1 MKALL
6 LICALFVSMHLFAQ
20 NYIPLRLD
28 STYRYSWNIGL
39 HQEIVTGEFYS
50 GYSYDANDSLIQL
63 RYPEYRF
70 NYVYSQDTTHHVTE
84 KPLPGNQ
91 WLESNRSTR
100 TYQNGNLITK
110 VDELKNNGVW
120 EKSARYHYTYTS
132 SNQLLVTLLQHWKN
146 GAWVDFY
153 KKEHAYD
160 DNGNL
165 IEEAEYYAIESS
177 EFKYNR
183 GKQYSYDDSNNLI
196 ESISLSSAFNGPYI
210 SGKYTWFYQ
219 GNKLDSLIIYD
230 YDNNQWQELSR
241 FEYDYSNPEVESANH
256 YHYTGGNWKFTGQNN
271 TYTGPGIYSEKP
283 DSIISYYYNEV
294 ENILIPAQRKYL
306 TYEDLGNGKIYFKEV
321 EYTFFNSLQEW
332 KLSLLNEE
340 WYTVKSTVS
349 TEQNFSHES
358 AVSFF
363 PNPCMSGENINI
375 KRAGTPQTDSEMLI
389 FDMQGRLISRENLYN
404 KSGISAPVSAGIYNI
419 LLRENGGIS
428 GVTRLVV
435 VD

>member
-6 LICALFVSMHLFAQ
+6 FICALFVSMHLFAQ

-39 HQEIVTGEFYS
+39 HQEIITGEFYS

-70 NYVYSQDTTHHVTE
+70 NYVYSQDTTYHVTE
-84 KPLPGNQ
+84 RPLPGDQ
-91 WLESNRSTR
+91 WSESNRSISTF
-100 TYQNGNLITK
+100 QDGNLISK
-110 VDELKNNGVW
+110 INELNTSGVW

-153 KKEHAYD
+153 KKEHTYD
-160 DNGNL
+160 NKGNL
-165 IEEAEYYAIESS
+165 LEEAEYYAIESS

-183 GKQYSYDDSNNLI
+183 GKQYSYDASNNLI

-230 YDNNQWQELSR
+230 YVNNQWKELSR
-241 FEYDYSNPEVESANH
+241 FEYDYSNPEIESANH

-294 ENILIPAQRKYL
+294 DNILIPAQRKYL
-306 TYEDLGNGKIYFKEV
+306 TYEDLGNGKVYFKEV
-321 EYTFFNSLQEW
+321 EYTYFNSLQEW

-349 TEQNFSHES
+349 TDENASNES
-358 AVSFF
+358 LLSFF
-363 PNPCMSGENINI
+363 PNPCKSGESIYLKNTGSFIDTE
-375 KRAGTPQTDSEMLI
+375 ALI
-389 FDMQGRLISRENLYN
+389 FDMQGKLVRRENLNN
-404 KSGISAPVSAGIYNI
+404 KSSINAPSSAGNYSVLLRSVTGIHGISKI
-419 LLRENGGIS
+419 
-428 GVTRLVV
+428 VV
-435 VD
+435 LD